1 VTLQLLPANQPPE
14 RFYAGGGRIAAFR
27 GVEVRSHRVPEDWV
41 ASTTTLFG
49 ESTLG
54 LSSLPDGV
62 LLAHAIARDPL
73 GWLGPEHV
81 AAFGDGPE
89 LLVKLLDAGQ
99 RLPVH
104 AHPDVAF
111 AAEHLGLVHGKTEAW
126 VMLEP
131 ATVHLGFRRD
141 VSVDE
146 LARWTDTQDVEGMLH
161 AMHPLPLERGDAVL
175 VPAGLPHAIG
185 EGAFLVELQ
194 EPTDLSILLEWTGF
208 DIDGERDGHLG
219 LGFGAALSAVD
230 RRGWT
235 AEQIEALRGARES
248 TVGELLPDA
257 APFFRVERLR
267 GDSTLDAGYGV
278 LVVVAGSGTLGEAH
292 ELRSGQTYVVPFG
305 AGELTLRGA
314 GLEVLR
320 CRPPLP

>member
-1 VTLQLLPANQPPE
+1 MSLQQLQANQPPE
-14 RFYAGGGRIAAFR
+14 RFYAGGERIAAFR
-27 GVEVRSHRVPEDWV
+27 GEGVRSRRVPEDWV

-54 LSSLPDGV
+54 LSPLPGGD
-62 LLAHAIARDPL
+62 LLADAIAQDPV

-81 AAFGDGPE
+81 AAFGDSPE

-111 AAEHLGLVHGKTEAW
+111 AAEHLGLAHGKTEAW
-126 VMLEP
+126 IMLEP
-131 ATVHLGFRRD
+131 ATVRLGFRRD

-146 LARWTDTQDVEGMLH
+146 LARWTDTQDVGGMLH
-161 AMHPLPLERGDAVL
+161 AMHRLPLDRGDAVL

-208 DIDGERDGHLG
+208 DIDGARDGHLG
-219 LGFGAALSAVD
+219 LGFGAALEAVD
-230 RRGWT
+230 RRGWS
-235 AEQIEALRGARES
+235 AEQVAGLRGARDS
-248 TVGELLPDA
+248 TVGDLLPDA

-267 GDSTLDAGYGV
+267 GRSTLDAGYSV
-278 LVVVAGSGTLGEAH
+278 LVVVAGSGTLGEAQ
-292 ELRSGQTYVVPFG
+292 ELRSGQTYVVPFS
-305 AGELTLRGA
+305 AGDLALRGD
-314 GLEVLR
+314 GLEVLV
-320 CRPPLP
+320 CRPPQP